1 MSKLPPSKVSQTHSK
16 DPRGWEEV
24 NGLRK
29 DLTRSEIR
37 CTIISFYDMINAQKK
52 MISCTCEYDPLE
64 YFGQEPNN
72 NLVYSVLMKQAP
84 GCSASVTTTASIYNE
99 SFVLGMCLTVIYKW
113 LKVPTHGKKCER
125 NDYYTQTNIVRD
137 TFNVRAVAQLLAHV
151 LMGTPDLIRF
161 PFWLCMVIQALVIQF
176 FC

>member
-52 MISCTCEYDPLE
+52 TIPCACEYDPLE

-72 NLVYSVLMKQAP
+72 NLVYSVVMKQAP
-84 GCSASVTTTASIYNE
+84 GCSASVTTTVSIYNE
-99 SFVLGMCLTVIYKW
+99 SFMLGICLRVIYKW
-113 LKVPTHGKKCER
+113 LKVPTHGKMWKY
-125 NDYYTQTNIVRD
+125 YYTQTNIIRN
-137 TFNVRAVAQLLAHV
+137 TLNVRAVAQLLACV
-151 LMGTPDLIRF
+151 LIGTPDLIRLF
-161 PFWLCMVIQALVIQF
+161 SG
-176 FC
+176 